1 MEKIG
6 LIYQPCGLGD
16 ILFLQKVAHLMKED
30 GYEVWWPVVHELK
43 WLSNYIPDFNWVSWD
58 DDNEKISGPP
68 LPESCQF
75 PYKEKY
81 IHGAPSEIKDNLFFF
96 QGFGDYHPVMSGK
109 YDHVGVDWKDWA
121 SYIKFKRNKDKEDKL
136 FYDVLGLKDGE
147 KYVLVNRTFCTRPNV
162 MYDERIPIDESFHQ
176 CKVVEL
182 NILPEYSIFD
192 WCKVF
197 CNADKIYTM
206 DTSLVILLEAP
217 EIYDII
223 KQKTLVMYHRPWGSW
238 SEIDY
243 LFNLPWQ
250 YQ

>member
-1 MEKIG
+1 MKNIG

-16 ILFLQKVAHLMKED
+16 ILFLQKVAHLMKDD

-43 WLSNYIPDFNWVSWD
+43 WLSDYIPDFNWVSWD

-136 FYDVLGLKDGE
+136 FYEVLGLQDGE
-147 KYVLVNRTFCTRPNV
+147 EYVFVNRTFATRPNV

-206 DTSLVILLEAP
+206 DTSLVILFEAP

-223 KQKTLVMYHRPWGSW
+223 SKKKLTLYHRPWGSW
-238 SEIDY
+238 SEVDY
-243 LFNLPWQ
+243 LLNLPWK
-250 YQ
+250 YN

>member
-109 YDHVGVDWKDWA
+109 YDHISVDWKDWA

-147 KYVLVNRTFCTRPNV
+147 EYVFVNRTFATRPHV

-206 DTSLVILLEAP
+206 DTSLVILFESP

-223 KQKTLVMYHRPWGSW
+223 KQKALVMYHRPWGSW
-238 SEIDY
+238 SELNY
-243 LFNLPWQ
+243 LFNLPWK
-250 YQ
+250 YN